1 MGRTRGSQRDLFD
14 EVARVVELRPDL
26 RTKLAPLLQ
35 ALLTEAAGLDPSQVE
50 DQVVALGGA
59 EVGDDQNHA

>member
-26 RTKLAPLLQ
+26 RTKLTPLLQ
-35 ALLTEAAGLDPSQVE
+35 ALLSEAAGLDPSQVE